1 MAGLNVDVS
10 TGITVVFATSGFTG
24 EIIDAGLGGVSR
36 KSIDVSHM
44 GTAAPGATAFGNMPF
59 IPGRLSDAGE
69 LTLEL
74 HFNPQTIPPL
84 DLATETVTVT
94 FPLAPG
100 DATPATYVFQGFFTE
115 FSQAY
120 PLDDKMVVSATVK
133 VDGEIAVTVAA

>member
-1 MAGLNVDVS
+1 MAGTNVDVS

-44 GTAAPGATAFGNMPF
+44 GTSLPGSTSFGNMPF

-84 DLATETVTVT
+84 DLAAETVTVT
-94 FPLAPG
+94 FPLVPG
-100 DATPATYVFQGFFTE
+100 DTTPATYIFQGFFTE
-115 FSQAY
+115 FGQSY
-120 PLDDKMVVSATVK
+120 PLDDKMVVSSTIK
-133 VDGEIAVTVAA
+133 VSGSVAVTVAA